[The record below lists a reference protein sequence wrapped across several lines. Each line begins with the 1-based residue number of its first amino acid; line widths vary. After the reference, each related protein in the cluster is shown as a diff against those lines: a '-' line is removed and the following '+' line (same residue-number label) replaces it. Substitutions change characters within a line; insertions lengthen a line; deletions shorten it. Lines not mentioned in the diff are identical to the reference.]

1 MMDVYTS
8 PRLEDI
14 LTKVQLTFRPLTLI
28 ARDKKP
34 HCDKKGIRTSGSRD
48 LELIPC
54 VQRTPILHATQ
65 NAKSLISQSSSQA
78 TQITEAVLAIGQLHL
93 VIRQ

>member
-1 MMDVYTS
+1 MMDAYTP

-14 LTKVQLTFRPLTLI
+14 LTKVQLTFRPLSLI

-34 HCDKKGIRTSGSRD
+34 HCDKNGIQTSGARD

-65 NAKSLISQSSSQA
+65 NAKGLISQSSSQA
-78 TQITEAVLAIGQLHL
+78 TKSTEAVLAVGHLHL

>member
-1 MMDVYTS
+1 MDVYTP

-14 LTKVQLTFRPLTLI
+14 LPKVQLTFRPLSLI

-34 HCDKKGIRTSGSRD
+34 HCDKNGIHTSGARD
-48 LELIPC
+48 LDSIPC
-54 VQRTPILHATQ
+54 AQRTHMLHATQ
-65 NAKSLISQSSSQA
+65 SAKGLTSQSSSQIY
-78 TQITEAVLAIGQLHL
+78 TRTTLAVGRLNL